1 MELTFATALHIR
13 KVRHLENIEIPL
25 DGQHRKNL
33 ILTGK
38 NGSGKTSVLEELVS
52 HLEYIVSEAFHSE
65 DECRT
70 QIMAFEKMIRQL
82 TDSEQ
87 DKRHSISIQS
97 NKKAWE
103 CELKNWTAGAVVDWT
118 SLALMREKYKEGT
131 FILASFGDRRNIEV
145 EISKNI
151 VKVDLHTVY
160 GICAAPVR
168 DLAKYLVNLKSTRA
182 FALEKGDQKRAQQIG
197 EWFDRFQ
204 NILRKIYHDP
214 SLVLDFDIENYR
226 FNILINGRQ
235 PFDFN
240 SMSMGYS
247 AVFDIIGNLIMRM
260 ESQHRYDLE
269 GIVLIDEIETHLH
282 VELQKDVLPILTEL
296 FPNLQFIIST
306 HSPFVISSAENAV
319 IYDLENHLLVENGLT
334 NLPYEGIVEGYF
346 GADLLSQEL
355 REKFEEYRELA
366 VKPQLTLAEYAR
378 IGELEMYL
386 DEVPD
391 YLALPLSSEY
401 HQLKLELD
409 KRGKRHGKD

>member
-1 MELTFATALHIR
+1 MESTFATALHIR
-13 KVRHLENIEIPL
+13 KVRHLENIDIPL
-25 DGQHRKNL
+25 DGQKCKNL

-38 NGSGKTSVLEELVS
+38 NGSGKTSVLKALVS
-52 HLEYIVSEAFHSE
+52 HLEYIVSEAFRPE
-65 DECRT
+65 EECRA
-70 QIMAFEKMIRQL
+70 QIMAVEKRIQHL

-87 DKRHSISIQS
+87 DRRHNISIQKT
-97 NKKAWE
+97 KKALE
-103 CELKNWTAGAVVDWT
+103 SELKNWTSGVVVDWT
-118 SLALMREKYKEGT
+118 SFALMKEKYNKGT
-131 FILASFGDRRNIEV
+131 FILASFGDSRNIEV
-145 EISKNI
+145 DVSKNI
-151 VKVDLHTVY
+151 VKVDLHPVY
-160 GICAAPVR
+160 EISETPVR

-182 FALEKGDQKRAQQIG
+182 FALEKGDQERAQQIS

-226 FNILINGRQ
+226 FHILIDGRE

-247 AVFDIIGNLIMRM
+247 AVFDIIGDLIMRM

-282 VELQKDVLPILTEL
+282 VELQKDILPILTEL

-306 HSPFVISSAENAV
+306 HSPFVLSSAKNAV

-355 REKFEEYRELA
+355 RAKFDEYRELA
-366 VKPQLTLAEYAR
+366 VKPQLTPVEYAR

-391 YLALPLSSEY
+391 YLALNLSSEY
-401 HQLKLELD
+401 RQLKLGLEE
-409 KRGKRHGKD
+409 RG